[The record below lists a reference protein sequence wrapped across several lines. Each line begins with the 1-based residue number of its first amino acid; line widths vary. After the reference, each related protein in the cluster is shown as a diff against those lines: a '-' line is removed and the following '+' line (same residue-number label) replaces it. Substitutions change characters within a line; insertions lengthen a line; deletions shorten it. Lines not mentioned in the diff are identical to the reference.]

1 MPKPSKKDLSDSDSG
16 PEDRN
21 PVPTKKRKSDAEDT
35 FELSKMRQVSVSDFK
50 GKLFVNIREYYEDS
64 NGETRPGKKG
74 IALSI
79 DQWEKLKEHMV
90 DIDKAIKAKS

>member
-50 GKLFVNIREYYEDS
+50 GKGNDSELVYY
-64 NGETRPGKKG
+64 TL
-74 IALSI
+74 IVI
-79 DQWEKLKEHMV
+79 TKLEF
-90 DIDKAIKAKS
+90 SF